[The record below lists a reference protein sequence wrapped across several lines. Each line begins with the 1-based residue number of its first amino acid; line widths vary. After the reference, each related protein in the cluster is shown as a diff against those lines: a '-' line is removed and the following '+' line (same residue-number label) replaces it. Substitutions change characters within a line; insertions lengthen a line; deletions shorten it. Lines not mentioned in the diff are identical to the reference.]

1 MLFFQLALILGA
13 GLIGLV
19 LTLLRYVEEPS
30 KIQEILQD
38 LFEVNVAQLPN
49 FNEQL
54 QLIQDVLEKRTAG
67 QYLVIPCH
75 YFLSQFP
82 DLWTCAV
89 LSIDFRV
96 LGSLLLLI
104 LLGAFLAF
112 SSLGAGLDQ
121 RTRTPLGAHQQRFRS
136 Q

>member
-82 DLWTCAV
+82 DL
-89 LSIDFRV
+89 
-96 LGSLLLLI
+96 
-104 LLGAFLAF
+104 
-112 SSLGAGLDQ
+112 
-121 RTRTPLGAHQQRFRS
+121 
-136 Q
+136 